1 VSRVVV
7 GIVVAVLLVAALAGG
22 WYWRLQ
28 REAVR
33 WKDAKEIYS
42 QSIEKDGSVWHV
54 SMESLID
61 RPAYLV
67 WEAMKQP
74 ERSAEF
80 IEAFRKSE
88 LIEEQDNRKVIR
100 MQVQVLTLPIISFD
114 AEFRYDDAAHRS
126 TMKSLGT
133 PPQQIDASY
142 EIVPSPDDTKCLVRY
157 RGTVTNRVQV
167 PLAENVQR
175 GAIQQ
180 IFVQTIRALNKGI
193 EKGEQEAREAAAK
206 WEHVDEIASESIQ
219 RDAGTWKVRF
229 ESKLAAPP
237 DKVWQALAS
246 PGSWAGSSPALEK
259 VTIETDEPARK
270 MIQIRGRLLS
280 LPAQSFRAEIAY
292 DEAAKSARIKTIG
305 SPLLELDATYRIEPG
320 PDGGTL
326 VHYQAVA
333 TERVKV
339 PPPEDVARGAIR
351 QLYAETVRGLVRNA
365 APAPAAAPPSA

>member
-1 VSRVVV
+1 MSRVVV
-7 GIVVAVLLVAALAGG
+7 GIAVAVVLVAVLAGG

-33 WKDAKEIYS
+33 WNDAKEIYS
-42 QSIEKDGSVWHV
+42 QSIEKDGNVWHV
-54 SMESLID
+54 SIESLID

-88 LIEEQDNRKVIR
+88 LIEEQDNRKVVR
-100 MQVQVLTLPIISFD
+100 MQVQVLTLPILSFD
-114 AEFRYDDAAHRS
+114 AEFRYDDAARRS

-133 PPQQIDASY
+133 PPQQVDAIY
-142 EIVPSPDDTKCLVRY
+142 EIVPSPDDKKCLVRY

-180 IFVQTIRALNKGI
+180 LFVQTIRALTKGI
-193 EKGEQEAREAAAK
+193 EKGEQEARVAAAK
-206 WEHVDEIASESIQ
+206 WEHVDEIATESIQ
-219 RDAGTWKVRF
+219 RDAGTWKVSF
-229 ESKLAAPP
+229 ESKLTAPP
-237 DKVWQALAS
+237 DKVWQALES
-246 PGSWAGSSPALEK
+246 PGRWAGSSPALEK
-259 VTIETDEPARK
+259 VTIETDEPGRK
-270 MIQIRGRLLS
+270 TIQIRGRLLS

-292 DEAAKSARIKTIG
+292 DEAARSARIKTIG

-326 VHYQAVA
+326 VHYQATA

-365 APAPAAAPPSA
+365 APVTAAAS